1 MPLWLPH
8 IDGVPERKLA
18 NEYDLSE
25 GAVHKIIVEELNS
38 LPENS
43 GLTRD
48 YADISKYCG
57 ILILDGKY
65 VKVRGYEKKIPL
77 LWGIDYLTHDIPVM
91 LLAPSENEE
100 AFSRY
105 FRLLKETGYD
115 LKIVVVDDRAGIE
128 RALLRHFPYARVQLC
143 HVHYMENLRNALKVR
158 TEGTHITIFLELH
171 ALLKLRDLSALKQKV
186 GELVLKYEHTNVLY
200 TQLVLNVW
208 GRRREL
214 FAYLS
219 VPECPNNTNLIELYN
234 SHLNGRLKTVKG
246 FKSFP
251 SAVRWL
257 NAYVVRRRTKEL
269 TDCEKRFKHLNGKCS
284 LEIAGKDI
292 AAVQK
297 LKDKLGGKRE
307 KNAPKSER

>member
-1 MPLWLPH
+1 MPH
-8 IDGVPERKLA
+8 IDGIPERKLA

-25 GAVHKIIVEELNS
+25 GAVHKIIVSELS
-38 LPENS
+38 ALPENS
-43 GLTRD
+43 WLTKEHAGI
-48 YADISKYCG
+48 YSG
-57 ILILDGKY
+57 ILVLDGKY

-91 LLAPSENEE
+91 LLVPSENEI

-105 FRLLKETGYD
+105 FGILQETGYIPT
-115 LKIVVVDDRAGIE
+115 IVVVDDRAGIAT
-128 RALLRHFPYARVQLC
+128 ALRRHFPHAKVQLC
-143 HVHYMENLRNALKVR
+143 HVHYLENLRNSLKVR
-158 TEGTHITIFLELH
+158 TETRHIEFFLKVRE
-171 ALLKLRDLSALKQKV
+171 LLKLRDLSTLKRRV
-186 GELVLKYEHTNVLY
+186 GELVLHYEQVNVVY
-200 TQLVLNVW
+200 QQIVLGIW

-246 FKSFP
+246 FKSFH
-251 SAVRWL
+251 SASRWL

-269 TDCEKRFKHLNGKCS
+269 TDCEGKFKHLNGRCS
-284 LEIAGKDI
+284 LEIASKNV
-292 AAVQK
+292 AAVEK
-297 LKDKLGGKRE
+297 LKEKLAGKRE

>member
-1 MPLWLPH
+1 LPH

-25 GAVHKIIVEELNS
+25 GAVHKILVAELDA

-43 GLTRD
+43 GLTHE
-48 YADISKYCG
+48 YINQSKYSG

-65 VKVRGYEKKIPL
+65 IKVRGYERKIPL

-100 AFSRY
+100 AFSKY
-105 FRLLKETGYD
+105 FRLLKETGYVP
-115 LKIVVVDDRAGIE
+115 KIVVVDDRAGITT
-128 RALLRHFPYARVQLC
+128 ALLRHFPNARVQLC
-143 HVHYMENLRNALKVR
+143 HVHYLENMRQSLKIRTESTHLQLFLKVQEMMKTR
-158 TEGTHITIFLELH
+158 DG
-171 ALLKLRDLSALKQKV
+171 ALLKQKV
-186 GELVLKYEHTNVLY
+186 AELILQYEHTNVVY
-200 TQLVLNVW
+200 TQTVLSIW

-219 VPECPNNTNLIELYN
+219 FPECPNNTNLIELYN

-246 FKSFP
+246 FKSFH
-251 SAVRWL
+251 SANRWL

-269 TDCEKRFKHLNGKCS
+269 TDCEGRFKHLNGKCS
-284 LEIAGKDI
+284 LEIAGKDEEK
-292 AAVQK
+292 VRR
-297 LKDKLGGKRE
+297 LKERLGGKGE
-307 KNAPKSER
+307 KTAPESER